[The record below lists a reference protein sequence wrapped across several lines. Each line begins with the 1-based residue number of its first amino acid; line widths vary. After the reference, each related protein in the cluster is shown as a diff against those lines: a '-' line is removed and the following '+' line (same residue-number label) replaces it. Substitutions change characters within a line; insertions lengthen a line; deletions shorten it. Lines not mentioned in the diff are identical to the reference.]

1 MEHEADYI
9 TGDWWRTEDA
19 WREGGE
25 TWLDLSKA
33 TRIQF
38 VQAPDGE
45 WQCELW
51 AGQTFTLRG
60 AEAERLRLALLLSQA
75 PAGQITAPEASDFWQ
90 VIYNQRDVIE
100 ALERRVASLECW
112 RLCQTGD

>member
-1 MEHEADYI
+1 MSEREADYI
-9 TGDWWRTEDA
+9 TGNWWRTEDA

-51 AGQTFTLRG
+51 AGQTFMLRG
-60 AEAERLRLALLLSQA
+60 AEAERLREALLRQQVQGPGTDA
-75 PAGQITAPEASDFWQ
+75 EA
-90 VIYNQRDVIE
+90 
-100 ALERRVASLECW
+100 AMLERRVAALECW

>member
-1 MEHEADYI
+1 MMEREAGYI
-9 TGDWWRTEDA
+9 TGNWWRTEDA

-45 WQCELW
+45 WQCEVW
-51 AGQTFTLRG
+51 AGQTFILRG
-60 AEAERLRLALLLSQA
+60 AEAERLRNALMGRSSCVAEDAML
-75 PAGQITAPEASDFWQ
+75 E
-90 VIYNQRDVIE
+90 QRVS
-100 ALERRVASLECW
+100 ALECW
-112 RLCQTGD
+112 RLCQEGDGR